1 MGTLSCCC
9 AQVIPKLESPFFE
22 EASQGKWPEAALFAF
37 TFQPV
42 RANQLL
48 YCNDCG
54 NESCISD
61 L

>member
-1 MGTLSCCC
+1 MGTQRGCC

-42 RANQLL
+42 RVNAVVLQQLWQRQL
-48 YCNDCG
+48 HR
-54 NESCISD
+54 
-61 L
+61 LPF